1 MRISVEEVY
10 STYARNIY
18 NAAFSITANAEDA
31 KDVLSDTLI
40 RYLHTETE
48 FDSAEHLKAW
58 LLRTAINRA
67 KDIRRAFWNRN
78 RVSFEEYMEE
88 IPAADS
94 SKELLDALMRLP
106 VRYRSVLHL
115 YYYEGYSQKEI
126 SALLRIPEGT
136 VNSRMS
142 AARKK
147 LRKILEEDWDDE

>member
-1 MRISVEEVY
+1 
-10 STYARNIY
+10 
-18 NAAFSITANAEDA
+18 
-31 KDVLSDTLI
+31 
-40 RYLHTETE
+40 
-48 FDSAEHLKAW
+48 
-58 LLRTAINRA
+58 
-67 KDIRRAFWNRN
+67 
-78 RVSFEEYMEE
+78 MEE

-147 LRKILEEDWDDE
+147 LRKNLEEDWDDE